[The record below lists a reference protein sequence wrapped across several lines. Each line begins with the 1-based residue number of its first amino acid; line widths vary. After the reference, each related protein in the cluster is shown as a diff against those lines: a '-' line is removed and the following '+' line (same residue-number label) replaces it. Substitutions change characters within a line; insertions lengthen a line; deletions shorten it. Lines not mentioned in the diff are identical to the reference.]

1 MRRPGKGEGKAKT
14 TKPAQVV
21 AKKPA
26 VTEVR
31 AKVLIA
37 DLRKERAMGQP
48 QPAVRAKRKGPER
61 SGPSHFE
68 AGGTWGASGPLLP
81 LLVH

>member
-1 MRRPGKGEGKAKT
+1 VRRPGKGEGKAKT

-37 DLRKERAMGQP
+37 DLRKERATLVDLARAYEAVMNETDWKAAEIARRMEPASRAAMG
-48 QPAVRAKRKGPER
+48 A
-61 SGPSHFE
+61 
-68 AGGTWGASGPLLP
+68 AGTR
-81 LLVH
+81 

>member
-1 MRRPGKGEGKAKT
+1 VRRPGKGEGKAKT

-48 QPAVRAKRKGPER
+48 QPAVRAKRKG
-61 SGPSHFE
+61 
-68 AGGTWGASGPLLP
+68 AGEIRPFAFRGGRHLGS
-81 LLVH
+81 